1 MTSESHTNPAEFL
14 KFHELLIK
22 DAPEGYEPFYFAL
35 VPNTKDPVKAGKYDP
50 ILAGSW
56 LKRKLSVNEA
66 HILLEKGYNIAIA
79 ALANDPLCIV
89 DIDNIELVGS
99 IKSTLVAQSKKRIGR
114 HNFFFT
120 NDKSTYEK
128 ENSVF
133 IDSAK
138 DNIDTDTAGEV
149 RANNQYVVC
158 AGSFVECCEDEI
170 LKIPKEDRVN
180 AGKYTIFAEN
190 DVSYITYEELPDIY
204 KQKHESEKLAEIAY
218 RVEKEDQKE
227 ITPDNEDSKNKSSLW
242 TITVPGLT
250 GRKNN
255 PNKRFKMFPE
265 FHEDD
270 SKTGGNASI
279 SADLLHCWRHHVSHN
294 AFTFL
299 AVKAGLYTCNDA
311 GRKFKGHRFGATK
324 TPENVYKVWLYAK
337 QQGIIPDNDPAP
349 SKALEYA
356 AISLFKLCSKTDFTD
371 GWKLPPDIYNK
382 TLDLIKASGINPG
395 RAPFN
400 KKSGMRKAAKK
411 LLSGLSVSE
420 IVDGLQEEVP
430 IYFDIGK
437 NFWMWNQDLNVYE
450 RTDETEIMVQITE
463 HLDLTIYSKDFKN
476 QILEGIRQTGRL
488 RRVKPTNIGWI
499 QFKNGVFDLET
510 NRVFEASPDNFF
522 VSQIPHKLG
531 DSEETPILDK
541 LFDDW
546 QPDKAELLK
555 EICAYCLVDDYPIQR
570 IFALIGPG
578 GNGKGQFMKFIKR
591 LIGFDNVVGTDLDR
605 LSDSRFEASKLYK
618 KKAAFVGETKY
629 TLSKTSM
636 LKLLTGGDTI
646 SGEFKGRDPF
656 DFVNTAKIIIATNGL
671 PITTDR
677 SEGFYRRWCLI
688 EFKNKF
694 CDGKDIIDTV
704 PEIEYQNFCRKAV
717 RMVKNLRE
725 SGKLQEPEIQDR
737 KEQYEKL
744 SNPIQAFLNDE
755 CKLSEDAYVPIWY
768 LYEQYNLYREIK
780 GHRHILQNEFS
791 KIVGSMGFTK
801 KQQWYNNEDIATYKK
816 NQETTKGSSWWVF
829 EGIDVNPKLVT
840 ENSSTI
846 ARTEKESA
854 DVEKDR
860 KHANSSIS
868 PSKTPS
874 TPYIEPNTTLSLD
887 LLENE
892 KKRYQEDDFELKR
905 QVARIQKSARIYEN
919 PVSAFSPDSKVV
931 SVQVAKNIL
940 KDGGY

>member
-1 MTSESHTNPAEFL
+1 MTSEVKTDPEEF
-14 KFHELLIK
+14 KRFHELLIK
-22 DAPEGYEPFYFAL
+22 NAPEGYEPFYFAL
-35 VPNTKDPVKAGKYDP
+35 VPNSKDPIKSGKYDP

-56 LKRKLSVNEA
+56 LKRKLTVNEA
-66 HILLEKGYNIAIA
+66 YILLEKGYNIAIA
-79 ALANDPLCIV
+79 ALANDLLCIV
-89 DIDNIELVGS
+89 DVDDIGLVGS
-99 IKSTLVAQSKKRIGR
+99 IKPTLVAQSRKRIGR

-120 NDKSTYEK
+120 SDESTYEK
-128 ENSVF
+128 ENPVF

-138 DNIDTDTAGEV
+138 DNIDTDIVGEV

-158 AGSFVECCEDEI
+158 SGSFVECSEEEI
-170 LKIPKEDRVN
+170 LKIPEEDRVH
-180 AGKYTIFAEN
+180 AGKYTVFAGN

-204 KQKHESEKLAEIAY
+204 KQKHEQEKLSEIEY
-218 RVEKEDQKE
+218 QIGKEE
-227 ITPDNEDSKNKSSLW
+227 SSTNENEENSKYKSNLW
-242 TITVPGLT
+242 TLSIPGLT
-250 GRKNN
+250 GIKNN
-255 PNKRFKMFPE
+255 PTKRFPMFSD
-265 FHEDD
+265 FHNDD

-279 SADLLHCWRHHVSHN
+279 SGDLLHCWRHHVSHN

-311 GRKFKGHRFGATK
+311 GRKFKGHRFGSTK
-324 TPENVYKVWLYAK
+324 IPENVYKVWLYAK
-337 QQGIIPDNDPAP
+337 QKGVIPDNDPAP

-356 AISLFKLCSKTDFTD
+356 AISLFKLCSKTDLTD

-382 TLDLIKASGINPG
+382 TLDRIKASGINPG
-395 RAPFN
+395 RAPFY

-411 LLSGLSVSE
+411 LLSGLSVTE

-430 IYFDIGK
+430 IYFDNGK

-450 RTDETEIMVQITE
+450 RIDETEIMVQITE

-488 RRVKPTNIGWI
+488 RRVKPTKQEWI
-499 QFKNGVFDLET
+499 QFENGVFDLET
-510 NRVFEASPDNFF
+510 NRIFEASPDNFF

-531 DSEETPILDK
+531 DSEETPVLDK

-546 QPDKAELLK
+546 QRDKAELLK
-555 EICAYCLVDDYPIQR
+555 EVCAYCLVDDYPIQR

-591 LIGFDNVVGTDLDR
+591 LLGFDNVVGTDLDR

-618 KKAAFVGETKY
+618 KKAAFVGETNY
-629 TLSKTSM
+629 TLSKTSR
-636 LKLLTGGDTI
+636 LKSLTGGDTV

-671 PITTDR
+671 PVTTDR

-717 RMVKNLRE
+717 RLLKNIME
-725 SGKLQEPEIQDR
+725 SGKLQEPGIQDR

-755 CKLSEDAYVPIWY
+755 CKISEESYAPVWY
-768 LYEQYNLYREIK
+768 LYDQYDLYREVR
-780 GHRHILQNEFS
+780 GHRNILQNEFS
-791 KIVGSMGFTK
+791 KIVESMG
-801 KQQWYNNEDIATYKK
+801 YNKRQKWFNSKDIATYKK
-816 NQETTKGSSWWVF
+816 NQELSEGKNWLAF
-829 EGIDVNPKLVT
+829 EGVAVNPKL
-840 ENSSTI
+840 EIGNSSLDT
-846 ARTEKESA
+846 RTEKESE
-854 DVEKDR
+854 DTEKEQEKED
-860 KHANSSIS
+860 SSLFS
-868 PSKTPS
+868 GKSRS
-874 TPYIEPNTTLSLD
+874 TPYIQPNPILSLD
-887 LLENE
+887 RLENKE
-892 KKRYQEDDFELKR
+892 NSYQEPVFELSKR
-905 QVARIQKSARIYEN
+905 RLGKTRIADSPEN
-919 PVSAFSPDSKVV
+919 IGSTFSSDSKVV

-940 KDGGY
+940 KEGGY